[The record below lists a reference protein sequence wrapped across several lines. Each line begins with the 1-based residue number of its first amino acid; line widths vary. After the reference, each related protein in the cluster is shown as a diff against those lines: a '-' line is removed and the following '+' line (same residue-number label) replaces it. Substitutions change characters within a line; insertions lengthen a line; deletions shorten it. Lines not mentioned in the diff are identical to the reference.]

1 MAGAVLFTLCRR
13 HCGWRPR
20 DRAAGD
26 RAARTQGPDPLW
38 SFPCTR
44 WSHRPFLGGEGGGV
58 VSERIRRLSAAG
70 FGLAELAVT
79 LALVAVVTAVSA
91 PSLVAFRRAA
101 TLRAAS
107 EELATAI
114 NLGRQL
120 AISRNAPVCI
130 AVVGSDVRFEGTGA
144 GACSGVPLPGVA
156 PVRLASGLVVS
167 AVGASVLFTGLGAA
181 SPAGR
186 YTVVSPADSGTR
198 SVVVAASGRVSIQ

>member
-1 MAGAVLFTLCRR
+1 M
-13 HCGWRPR
+13 
-20 DRAAGD
+20 
-26 RAARTQGPDPLW
+26 
-38 SFPCTR
+38 
-44 WSHRPFLGGEGGGV
+44 

-70 FGLAELAVT
+70 FGFAELAVT

-91 PSLVAFRRAA
+91 PSLVAFWRAA

-186 YTVVSPADSGTR
+186 YTVVSPADGGTR

>member
-1 MAGAVLFTLCRR
+1 M
-13 HCGWRPR
+13 
-20 DRAAGD
+20 
-26 RAARTQGPDPLW
+26 
-38 SFPCTR
+38 
-44 WSHRPFLGGEGGGV
+44 

-114 NLGRQL
+114 NHGRQL

-130 AVVGSDVRFEGTGA
+130 AVVGSDVRFEGSSA
-144 GACSGVPLPGVA
+144 GACSGVPLLGVA
-156 PVRLASGLVVS
+156 PVRLASGLVVR
-167 AVGASVLFTGLGAA
+167 AVGASVVFTGLGAA

-186 YTVVSPADSGTR
+186 YAVGRADDG
-198 SVVVAASGRVSIQ
+198 VAARRRRRAEAREEDARAHGAHDEPARETDRRHPG